1 MGGIFILLAKYKKI
15 LLIAPIVLILLI
27 ANIGIRICIDSNGMY
42 SKNGIETKRKIGA
55 TYMTMNNPFYEIVD
69 EEIRYVVEGQ
79 GDILISRDPALSL
92 EKQIEQIYDFIDL
105 GVEAIFVNPVEWKG
119 IEPAL
124 WGAKEKGIK
133 IITIDTSIYD
143 NDLVS
148 CSIISD
154 NYYAGVKC
162 AEDLMSRIDSAEII
176 LLEHSTAKSAIDRI
190 QGFED
195 TLEGHSNY
203 KIIARK
209 ECEGQLELAMPAVE
223 ELINNG
229 VKADVIMALN
239 DPSALGAIM
248 ALESKGVKNVMV
260 YGVDGSPDGKS
271 MVDDGKMTAT
281 VAQFP
286 REIGKTSSKILYK
299 LLSGEEVKKEIII
312 PVELINSNNVNQYD
326 ITIWDK

>member
-1 MGGIFILLAKYKKI
+1 
-15 LLIAPIVLILLI
+15 
-27 ANIGIRICIDSNGMY
+27 
-42 SKNGIETKRKIGA
+42 
-55 TYMTMNNPFYEIVD
+55 MTMNNPFYEVVD

-92 EKQIEQIYDFIDL
+92 EKQIDQIYDFIDL
-105 GVEAIFVNPVEWKG
+105 GVEAIFVNSVDWKG

-124 WGAKEKGIK
+124 WDAKEKGIK
-133 IITIDTSIYD
+133 IITIDTSLYD
-143 NDLVS
+143 NDLVN
-148 CSIISD
+148 CSVVSD

-162 AEDLMSRIDSAEII
+162 AEDLMSRVDSAEII

-195 TLEGHSNY
+195 TIEGHPNY
-203 KIIARK
+203 KVIARR
-209 ECEGQLELAMPAVE
+209 ECKGQLELGMPAVE

-248 ALESKGVKNVMV
+248 ALESKGINNVMV
-260 YGVDGSPDGKS
+260 YGVDGSPEGRS
-271 MVDDGKMTAT
+271 MVNDGKMTAT
-281 VAQFP
+281 VAQLP
-286 REIGKTSSKILYK
+286 REIGKTSSEILYK
-299 LLSGEEVKKEIII
+299 LLRGEKVEKEIII

>member
-105 GVEAIFVNPVEWKG
+105 GVE
-119 IEPAL
+119 PAL
-124 WGAKEKGIK
+124 WDAKEKGIS

-162 AEDLMSRIDSAEII
+162 AEDLMSRVDSAEII